1 MANGLNLQSSG
12 LTFTTGDVVR
22 NIITDTGRSGLGIL
36 SPDAMLHVVPTGST
50 PSVKF
55 EGLASGTDARVLA
68 SDANGVVSYRSDVLV
83 GGSISN
89 NVITLTETDNGTTN
103 LTVQAVTAV
112 TYNDAWDI
120 ALTGTGTIGT
130 TPVALPFITGG
141 TYSSGTITL
150 GINGDSSESDI
161 TISGIDGDDTFVT
174 GATFLN
180 GTATLTRND
189 GVDVDIT
196 GIWTSIPNSAL
207 ANDDVTIGT
216 TAIAL
221 GASSTTLAGLTSV
234 TSLSFSGPLTGNVT
248 GNASTA
254 STLQTGRD
262 IAITGDITAVGVTF
276 DGSQNISLN
285 ASIDA
290 GVVDTTELANDAV
303 TTAKILD
310 ANVTNAKLAN
320 DSFTAIGTA
329 GSNSDIAL
337 GGSLTFTSTDG
348 SVVVTGNGSGSL
360 DLAVGSGV
368 DTFSTGGTF
377 SNGTL
382 TIDLN
387 DNSDFDVTG
396 LWTNI
401 PNTAL
406 INDSVTIGTTAI
418 DLGASSTTLA
428 GLTQV
433 DSLLFVG
440 PLQGN
445 ADTASSA
452 AVWTTARTLS
462 LGTDLS
468 GSVSIDGSQD
478 ITLNASLGA
487 GVVDTAELATNAV
500 TTVKITDGNVT
511 NAKLAND
518 SISVTDGTT
527 ASDIAL
533 GGTLTFDDG
542 TGLDVSQAGGTVTYS
557 IDSSVVTLTGTQTL
571 TNKTINGSQLVD
583 GSVSNAKLGNSSIT
597 LQGDSGVNQTI
608 SLGDTMRF
616 SGGTGINFE
625 GVTTDEM
632 HVVLDNTVLQFKS
645 EKGQVNGYA
654 SLDANGRVP
663 VAQLPSSVFTYE
675 GNWNAA
681 TNTPTLANGTG
692 DPGMVYRVS
701 VAGTNLGETWEVG
714 DLAIYD
720 GSVWQKSDSLDAVQ
734 SVNSQTGVVILD
746 ADDISDTGTT
756 NKWDQTVVLTSG
768 AGISA
773 TGTYPNFTIANTDL
787 GSSQTFFK
795 TFNVDNGS
803 AVVANANNDSMTITS
818 SDSSVTITGNGSD
831 EIDITVGASV
841 NTNIYNTDGTLAG
854 NRTVNFGGNS
864 LAFTA
869 GDFTVDGTTLSV
881 DQSQSAVG
889 IGVAAPDASAVLEV
903 ASTTKG
909 FLFPR
914 MTETQRTGISS
925 AATGL
930 MVYQTDG
937 DEGVYIKKSFG
948 WVQVI

>member
-418 DLGASSTTLA
+418 DLGAS
-428 GLTQV
+428 
-433 DSLLFVG
+433 
-440 PLQGN
+440 
-445 ADTASSA
+445 
-452 AVWTTARTLS
+452 
-462 LGTDLS
+462 
-468 GSVSIDGSQD
+468 
-478 ITLNASLGA
+478 
-487 GVVDTAELATNAV
+487 
-500 TTVKITDGNVT
+500 
-511 NAKLAND
+511 
-518 SISVTDGTT
+518 
-527 ASDIAL
+527 
-533 GGTLTFDDG
+533 
-542 TGLDVSQAGGTVTYS
+542 
-557 IDSSVVTLTGTQTL
+557 
-571 TNKTINGSQLVD
+571 
-583 GSVSNAKLGNSSIT
+583 
-597 LQGDSGVNQTI
+597 
-608 SLGDTMRF
+608 
-616 SGGTGINFE
+616 
-625 GVTTDEM
+625 
-632 HVVLDNTVLQFKS
+632 
-645 EKGQVNGYA
+645 
-654 SLDANGRVP
+654 
-663 VAQLPSSVFTYE
+663 
-675 GNWNAA
+675 
-681 TNTPTLANGTG
+681 
-692 DPGMVYRVS
+692 
-701 VAGTNLGETWEVG
+701 
-714 DLAIYD
+714 
-720 GSVWQKSDSLDAVQ
+720 
-734 SVNSQTGVVILD
+734 
-746 ADDISDTGTT
+746 
-756 NKWDQTVVLTSG
+756 
-768 AGISA
+768 
-773 TGTYPNFTIANTDL
+773 
-787 GSSQTFFK
+787 
-795 TFNVDNGS
+795 
-803 AVVANANNDSMTITS
+803 
-818 SDSSVTITGNGSD
+818 
-831 EIDITVGASV
+831 
-841 NTNIYNTDGTLAG
+841 
-854 NRTVNFGGNS
+854 
-864 LAFTA
+864 
-869 GDFTVDGTTLSV
+869 
-881 DQSQSAVG
+881 
-889 IGVAAPDASAVLEV
+889 
-903 ASTTKG
+903 
-909 FLFPR
+909 
-914 MTETQRTGISS
+914 
-925 AATGL
+925 
-930 MVYQTDG
+930 
-937 DEGVYIKKSFG
+937 
-948 WVQVI
+948 